1 MELDEIIYT
10 SILNN
15 TTLASDTG
23 GRIYSTCVEV
33 PPMEDDNTPT
43 PYIIVMEEASQ
54 NDAGTKDNV
63 WESATDIVNVG
74 VVISAKTP
82 NEVKRL
88 RGLIRQ
94 AVGSQ
99 VESMENPPYLRSLSY
114 DGVAWDWQK
123 PCYYDTLHYQCE
135 IEHSISEEYEQETE

>member
-10 SILNN
+10 AILNN
-15 TTLASDTG
+15 QTLASDTG

-33 PPMEDDNTPT
+33 PPMEDDNTQT

-88 RGLIRQ
+88 RWLIRQ
-94 AVGSQ
+94 AVGVQ
-99 VESMENPPYLRSLSY
+99 VESMENPPYLHSLSY

-135 IEHSISEEYEQETE
+135 IEHSISEEYEQETK